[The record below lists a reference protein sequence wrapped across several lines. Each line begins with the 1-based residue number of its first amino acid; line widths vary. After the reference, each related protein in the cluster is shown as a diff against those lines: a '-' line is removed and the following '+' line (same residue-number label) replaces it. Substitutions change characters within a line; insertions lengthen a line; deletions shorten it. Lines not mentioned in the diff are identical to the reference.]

1 MQAPTTQTADSDDQ
15 RRCVSCGYPLR
26 GLAVGSSCPEC
37 GFQIHSISATDVPL
51 DQASAEV
58 VYGLAWRLGITVA
71 LVVFLVPGLFIS
83 IALLF
88 DDRRPA
94 FAVSLGVVIPIGSWL
109 LTKGWQEPSAIF
121 NDLGPTSRVR
131 VLTRWGGGIWIFF
144 GIFGVLTALSG
155 SWSRALSLSLEL
167 GRNFTLLAGL
177 VQVILLGVVLERMA
191 RWMRDEVGA
200 QGARFASFAVGV
212 ILVGVIAGSVVK
224 LVYNPSAPLLQS
236 VSTLLIVVVLVGAI
250 LLLGRFTKNALF
262 SIVHMHHN
270 LGAAERSAEARSEHQ
285 RDMVERTIGQDQGEE
300 TGHL

>member
-1 MQAPTTQTADSDDQ
+1 MW
-15 RRCVSCGYPLR
+15 V
-26 GLAVGSSCPEC
+26 
-37 GFQIHSISATDVPL
+37 
-51 DQASAEV
+51 
-58 VYGLAWRLGITVA
+58 
-71 LVVFLVPGLFIS
+71 
-83 IALLF
+83 
-88 DDRRPA
+88 
-94 FAVSLGVVIPIGSWL
+94 
-109 LTKGWQEPSAIF
+109 
-121 NDLGPTSRVR
+121 
-131 VLTRWGGGIWIFF
+131 
-144 GIFGVLTALSG
+144 
-155 SWSRALSLSLEL
+155 SRALSLSLEL
-167 GRNFTLLAGL
+167 GRNLTLLAGL

-270 LGAAERSAEARSEHQ
+270 LGAAERSAEAQSKHQ
-285 RDMVERTIGQDQGEE
+285 QDMVERSIGQDQGKE